1 MVEDDAT
8 VGAGPRNAD
17 SAGQRN
23 ADSAGQR
30 EAASAGQREAA
41 SGAAA
46 AEAEFDAFVRAT
58 SDTLHRTAYLLTG
71 NRAGAQDAVQSGLTR
86 VYLAW
91 DRRAEWGNRIAY
103 ARRCVINVVLADRAR
118 AWSGELPTSDVADR
132 VSSGDDAA
140 AADDRDAL
148 RRALRALPARQRT
161 AVVLRHYLDLSE
173 AQTAAELDC
182 ALGTVKSL
190 TARGL
195 LALRAELE
203 GTS

>member
-1 MVEDDAT
+1 MGRTIVRCVQGVREAAVDI
-8 VGAGPRNAD
+8 D
-17 SAGQRN
+17 SAG
-23 ADSAGQR
+23 ADDADAGN
-30 EAASAGQREAA
+30 SAA

-71 NRAGAQDAVQSGLTR
+71 SRAGAQDAVQSGLTR

-91 DRRAEWGNRIAY
+91 NRRAEWGNRVAY
-103 ARRCVINVVLADRAR
+103 ARRCVVNVVLADRAR
-118 AWSGELPTSDVADR
+118 AWSGELPTSDVAER

-140 AADDRDAL
+140 GADDRDAL
-148 RRALRALPARQRT
+148 RRALRTLPPRQRT

-173 AQTAAELDC
+173 AQTAAELEC